1 MGQNF
6 YSPRGDGTN
15 YMGAYAPDGQLR
27 RLVEAKAE
35 QEAESKRREKEGK
48 KNDTPKSEESEDNGG
63 KKKESRNDPDEGDRG
78 RKEETSAPLPP
89 ETARDWAPFP
99 LNRTFISQP
108 VLSDELR
115 EEIWLRVMEGGK
127 TVREVSAEL
136 GVEMRRVGAVVRLK
150 EVEKEWER
158 LVSLSSVHNS
168 HPSNLLMMI
177 L

>member
-6 YSPRGDGTN
+6 YYPRGDGTN
-15 YMGAYAPDGQLR
+15 YLGAYTPDGQLR
-27 RLVEAKAE
+27 RVVEAKAG
-35 QEAESKRREKEGK
+35 QEAESKRGEKEGK
-48 KNDTPKSEESEDNGG
+48 KNDPPKKEELEDNAA
-63 KKKESRNDPDEGDRG
+63 KKKRSENDPDEGDRG
-78 RKEETSAPLPP
+78 QNQETSAPLPP

-99 LNRTFISQP
+99 LNRAFISQP

-115 EEIWLRVMEGGK
+115 EEIWSRVMKGGK

-168 HPSNLLMMI
+168 HPSIYL
-177 L
+177 

>member
-1 MGQNF
+1 
-6 YSPRGDGTN
+6 
-15 YMGAYAPDGQLR
+15 MGAYTADGQLR
-27 RLVEAKAE
+27 RVVEAKAQ
-35 QEAESKRREKEGK
+35 QEADSKKGGKEGER
-48 KNDTPKSEESEDNGG
+48 NDTPKPKESEDNEA
-63 KKKESRNDPDEGDRG
+63 KEKDEDDPDEGGSDRG
-78 RKEETSAPLPP
+78 SKQDTSAPLPP

-115 EEIWLRVMEGGK
+115 EEIWLRVMKDEK

-168 HPSNLLMMI
+168 HSSIYL
-177 L
+177 

>member
-15 YMGAYAPDGQLR
+15 YMGAYLPDGQLR
-27 RLVEAKAE
+27 RVVEAKVQ
-35 QEAESKRREKEGK
+35 QEAESKKGGKQGEKY
-48 KNDTPKSEESEDNGG
+48 DIPKPVESEDNSS
-63 KKKESRNDPDEGDRG
+63 KKKEPEDDPEEGESDRG
-78 RKEETSAPLPP
+78 SKEDTSAPIPP

-108 VLSDELR
+108 VLSGELR
-115 EEIWLRVMEGGK
+115 EEIWLRVMKDGK

-168 HPSNLLMMI
+168 QPPIYL
-177 L
+177 

>member
-1 MGQNF
+1 
-6 YSPRGDGTN
+6 
-15 YMGAYAPDGQLR
+15 MGAYTADGQLR
-27 RLVEAKAE
+27 RVVEAKAQ
-35 QEAESKRREKEGK
+35 QEADSKKGGKEGER
-48 KNDTPKSEESEDNGG
+48 NDTPKPKESEDNEA
-63 KKKESRNDPDEGDRG
+63 KEKDEDDPDEGGSDRG
-78 RKEETSAPLPP
+78 SKQDTSAPLPP

-115 EEIWLRVMEGGK
+115 EEIWLRVMKDEK

-158 LVSLSSVHNS
+158 LVSLSSVHNFHS
-168 HPSNLLMMI
+168 SIYL
-177 L
+177 

>member
-6 YSPRGDGTN
+6 YYPRGDGTN
-15 YMGAYAPDGQLR
+15 YMGAYTPDGQLR
-27 RLVEAKAE
+27 RVIEAKAQ
-35 QEAESKRREKEGK
+35 QEAESKKAEKEGE
-48 KNDTPKSEESEDNGG
+48 KNDTLKPEESEDNKS
-63 KKKESRNDPDEGDRG
+63 KKKQSEDDPDEDDSDRG
-78 RKEETSAPLPP
+78 SKQDTSAPLPP

-115 EEIWLRVMEGGK
+115 EEIWLRIMKDGK
-127 TVREVSAEL
+127 TVRDVSAEL

-158 LVSLSSVHNS
+158 LVSLSSVHIS
-168 HPSNLLMMI
+168 HP
-177 L
+177 

>member
-1 MGQNF
+1 
-6 YSPRGDGTN
+6 
-15 YMGAYAPDGQLR
+15 MGAYTADGQLR
-27 RLVEAKAE
+27 RVVEAKAQ
-35 QEAESKRREKEGK
+35 QEADSKKGGKEGER
-48 KNDTPKSEESEDNGG
+48 NDTPKSQESEDNEA
-63 KKKESRNDPDEGDRG
+63 KEKEPEDDPDEGGSDRG
-78 RKEETSAPLPP
+78 SKQDTSAPLPP

-99 LNRTFISQP
+99 LNRAFISQP

-115 EEIWLRVMEGGK
+115 EEIWLRVMKDEK

-168 HPSNLLMMI
+168 HSSIYL
-177 L
+177 